1 MMLRRSLTA
10 LVLLAAPLVT
20 ACIGSGN
27 SVNAYYGAR
36 SLDSDDFDD
45 LDDQDVYGLDAVLKL
60 DLPFL
65 AVEGGWQRAE
75 SDDDSAGGLTDPE
88 LTIDEY
94 FVGLRLVPWDFL
106 IAPYASL
113 GATYFDADIDATG
126 VSEQD
131 ETVAF
136 YARLGAAL
144 ALGIFRIGLDGRAT
158 FGSDVEFNG
167 SDTEVD
173 NYQITGFVGIG
184 F

>member
-1 MMLRRSLTA
+1 MTLHRSLAVA
-10 LVLLAAPLVT
+10 LLVAPLT
-20 ACIGSGN
+20 AACIGSGH

-36 SLDSDDFDD
+36 TLDSDDLDG
-45 LDDQDVYGLDAVLKL
+45 LDDQEVYGLDGVLKV
-60 DLPFL
+60 DLPWL

-75 SDDDSAGGLTDPE
+75 SDDDSAAGLTDPE
-88 LTIDEY
+88 VTIDEY

-113 GATYFDADIDATG
+113 GATYFDADLDATG

-144 ALGIFRIGLDGRAT
+144 AFGLFRIGLDGRAT